1 MYNIILYIKIIQ
13 YCIVLVYNTVIDNF
27 YRLYC
32 ILGASLV
39 AYMVKSLPA
48 MQEIW
53 V

>member
-27 YRLYC
+27 YRLYY

-39 AYMVKSLPA
+39 A
-48 MQEIW
+48 
-53 V
+53 